1 MRRAN
6 DDMFDASLRDSQS
19 TAVTGVAP
27 EAFDFDRYAEYA
39 ARQDEKVRRF
49 MAAESGVLVYRRFRV
64 AEVYSWECRDREL
77 SLRLQL
83 GALRESMKYPADMAN
98 YLEPWYGI
106 GIGASAFGAEY
117 LWPDGQA
124 PAVSDVFRSINE
136 ALACDPVPIHT
147 TRIGREQTAY
157 VEYFLDKTGGKLP
170 VSLCDIQSPL
180 NIVSEMMPASAMFEG
195 MLEDPEAYVEL
206 ACRAGGLLRDYLLRL
221 RDLIGDALALPGHGF
236 ASSRAMTGI
245 GASDDTS
252 IMISNAMFDAL
263 EADPLADMCAPFGGA
278 FYHSCGNWGVKIP
291 SVLKVRNLL
300 GADGAF
306 SSETDPSPNDPAPF
320 GRAFAGTGKILNL
333 RVVGSADTVAET
345 VRKVWQPGLRLIVNT
360 YCRTPEEQRE
370 AYDRIQDIC
379 ADG

>member
-1 MRRAN
+1 
-6 DDMFDASLRDSQS
+6 MFDTSLRDSQS

-49 MAAESGVLVYRRFRV
+49 MEAEFGVLVYRRFRV
-64 AEVYSWECRDREL
+64 AEVYGWECQDREL
-77 SLRLQL
+77 SLQLQL
-83 GALRESMKYPADMAN
+83 GALQESMKYAADMAN

-117 LWPDGQA
+117 IWLDGQA
-124 PAVSDVFRSINE
+124 PAVSDRFEDVEE

-147 TRIGREQTAY
+147 TQIGREQMAY
-157 VEYFLDKTGGKLP
+157 VEFFLDKTRGKLP
-170 VSLCDIQSPL
+170 VSFCDIQSPL
-180 NIVSEMMPASAMFEG
+180 NIISEVMPTTALFED
-195 MLEDPEAYVEL
+195 MLEDPDAYSVL
-206 ACRAGGLLRDYLLRL
+206 AYRAGGLLRDYLLRM
-221 RDLIGDALALPGHGF
+221 RALIGDALALPGHGF
-236 ASSRAMTGI
+236 ASSRRMTGI

-252 IMISNAMFDAL
+252 IMISNPMFDEL
-263 EADPLADMCAPFGGA
+263 EADQLADMCEPFGGA
-278 FYHSCGNWGVKIP
+278 FYHSCGNWEMKIP

-320 GRAFAGTGKILNL
+320 GKAFAGTGKILNL
-333 RVVGSADTVAET
+333 RAVGSADTVANT

-360 YCRTPEEQRE
+360 YCKTPEEQQE
-370 AYDRIQDIC
+370 AYDRIRDIC
-379 ADG
+379 Q